1 MVIWKFPL
9 EVTDFVSVEMPLNAV
24 VLSVDNQDGALRLW
38 AMVEPDMPKD
48 IRHFYIVGTGNPMPA
63 GLKKFIGTVLMPTFV
78 CHVFERKDA
87 GITGGLDA
95 PPE

>member
-9 EVTDFVSVEMPLNAV
+9 ALTDFVSVEMPENAV
-24 VLSVDNQDGALRLW
+24 VLSVDNQDGVLCLW

-48 IRHFYIVGTGNPMPA
+48 VRHFSIVGTGNPMPA
-63 GLKKFIGTVLMPTFV
+63 GLKKFIGTVLMPPYV
-78 CHVFERKDA
+78 WHVFERQAKTA
-87 GITGGLDA
+87 LDT